1 MRPSGRRSGSMI
13 RIEDLTFT
21 YPGAEKETLKNI
33 SLHVEKGDFL
43 AVIGNNGCGKST
55 LCKALNGLIPHFIA
69 GDMTGRVWIDGQNTA
84 ERDVGRLAE
93 KVGYVYQDFEN
104 QIVRPTVLDDASF
117 SCLNYGCEDYL
128 EKGRE
133 ALKMCGLE
141 GREEDFVWQ
150 LSGGQKH
157 LLALAGAA
165 ALCPD
170 VLILDEPI
178 AQLDPLH
185 AGQTYEILKR
195 LNEDY
200 GKTIIVIEHHTEY
213 IARYCRHAVLM
224 RDGRILWKLEAKEAL
239 RRIRDLQE
247 SSIFPPQTA
256 LAAMRL
262 KEQGCLPDDVR
273 LPVTVEEG
281 GQAFA
286 SCRYHRPL
294 PGRRSAVPA
303 DGRETVLSFEDVSV
317 EYRAVKGE
325 NTRSLNHFFLDVKRG
340 QKVAVIGSNGAGKST
355 MMKLLTGTLKAAE
368 GRVTVCGRDAG
379 KTKPEKLA
387 DCLSYVYQNP
397 EEMFIK
403 DSIGADIAYAM
414 KARGVKDWEEQTRL
428 LLSQF
433 GLTQLQERDGRLL
446 SGGQMRRASLA
457 IGVALNPS
465 VLLLDE
471 PTANL
476 DIATRAEIL
485 DTLERLKD
493 VTETVLIATH
503 DMQLVCQWAE
513 RILVLHQGSLIADGT
528 RDEIF
533 ADERLARLV
542 GIRPPEIFAM
552 GRALDER
559 ARCYTVDEFVECFGN
574 ASVNVRPEKEA
585 FAVCAGG

>member
-1 MRPSGRRSGSMI
+1 M
-13 RIEDLTFT
+13 
-21 YPGAEKETLKNI
+21 
-33 SLHVEKGDFL
+33 
-43 AVIGNNGCGKST
+43 
-55 LCKALNGLIPHFIA
+55 
-69 GDMTGRVWIDGQNTA
+69 
-84 ERDVGRLAE
+84 
-93 KVGYVYQDFEN
+93 
-104 QIVRPTVLDDASF
+104 LDDASF

-165 ALCPD
+165 ALCPE

-286 SCRYHRPL
+286 SCRY
-294 PGRRSAVPA
+294 
-303 DGRETVLSFEDVSV
+303 D
-317 EYRAVKGE
+317 Y
-325 NTRSLNHFFLDVKRG
+325 
-340 QKVAVIGSNGAGKST
+340 
-355 MMKLLTGTLKAAE
+355 
-368 GRVTVCGRDAG
+368 
-379 KTKPEKLA
+379 
-387 DCLSYVYQNP
+387 
-397 EEMFIK
+397 
-403 DSIGADIAYAM
+403 
-414 KARGVKDWEEQTRL
+414 
-428 LLSQF
+428 
-433 GLTQLQERDGRLL
+433 
-446 SGGQMRRASLA
+446 QMRVKKSAA
-457 IGVALNPS
+457 
-465 VLLLDE
+465 
-471 PTANL
+471 
-476 DIATRAEIL
+476 
-485 DTLERLKD
+485 
-493 VTETVLIATH
+493 
-503 DMQLVCQWAE
+503 
-513 RILVLHQGSLIADGT
+513 
-528 RDEIF
+528 
-533 ADERLARLV
+533 
-542 GIRPPEIFAM
+542 PEA
-552 GRALDER
+552 GR
-559 ARCYTVDEFVECFGN
+559 
-574 ASVNVRPEKEA
+574 
-585 FAVCAGG
+585 